1 MEQGIIR
8 EFTEVIARHVQNI
21 LTNFRSRVLPCQAG
35 PIYWS
40 YKEICMSEIERIS
53 PEETSKTL
61 NLAEETRREMEE
73 SLRIKVL

>member
-1 MEQGIIR
+1 
-8 EFTEVIARHVQNI
+8 
-21 LTNFRSRVLPCQAG
+21 
-35 PIYWS
+35 
-40 YKEICMSEIERIS
+40 MSEIERIS